1 MRVTPKLCTVKGLS
15 TETRIIVPRWIGQYR
30 KQRMHGARTSSRRIL
45 QYIDGLHTNHC
56 DILPENRK
64 CEDEHRHL
72 NLGRVY
78 KRSSVACAGCCLII
92 IFHVCKVEEMEVA
105 LMVGIL
111 SVAGWIVRC
120 CCSCQDLNGS
130 IAKLPKLP
138 GPGGDVSQQW
148 VLDSSL

>member
-1 MRVTPKLCTVKGLS
+1 
-15 TETRIIVPRWIGQYR
+15 
-30 KQRMHGARTSSRRIL
+30 
-45 QYIDGLHTNHC
+45 
-56 DILPENRK
+56 
-64 CEDEHRHL
+64 
-72 NLGRVY
+72 
-78 KRSSVACAGCCLII
+78 VACAGSCLII

-105 LMVGIL
+105 LMVGIH